1 MHACLDN
8 IIQISAIFTHE
19 NICLEKKCEWE
30 KKNPNKQ
37 KTFTAFYSVKAK
49 SFVNS
54 PAPFSFVSNQ
64 LRQPQKSYK
73 PNSTICAGLCWSTFV
88 FLLLYSPNSKVWDLS
103 ICPWAT
109 AAHTL
114 LSRLMH
120 KHQLNR
126 WIPDGCIGAIRYL
139 SQTTDSGVLFPVTA
153 ALMETLSFLMY
164 QLHAC

>member
-1 MHACLDN
+1 MKT
-8 IIQISAIFTHE
+8 SAQ
-19 NICLEKKCEWE
+19 KK
-30 KKNPNKQ
+30 KSVN
-37 KTFTAFYSVKAK
+37 VKAA

-54 PAPFSFVSNQ
+54 PAPLPFVSNQ

-73 PNSTICAGLCWSTFV
+73 PNGTICAGLCWSTFV

-103 ICPWAT
+103 ICPRPT
-109 AAHTL
+109 AAHAL

-120 KHQLNR
+120 KHRLNR

-164 QLHAC
+164 QLSRLLIVTAKRPSSFYHTDYFQHDLMI